1 MSGVP
6 SATYPSWNTFGS
18 NFLLCMGSSCLN
30 REVFNCGH
38 RPAPPIVEQ
47 SVELSAVPSAAL
59 YVEVR
64 PHEHGLA
71 SQLLQPLAIATRY
84 VPNLARREI
93 HERGIP
99 DCQGFVVLIAD
110 GAQRRRV
117 PGNHREANADQVVE
131 QASPPVDLDLALNAE
146 QPGSWSLGAP

>member
-1 MSGVP
+1 M
-6 SATYPSWNTFGS
+6 
-18 NFLLCMGSSCLN
+18 LCMGSSCIN

-71 SQLLQPLAIATRY
+71 SQLLQPLTIATCY
-84 VPNLARREI
+84 VTNLARREI
-93 HERGIP
+93 HEPGIP
-99 DCQGFVVLIAD
+99 AYQTFVVLITD
-110 GAQRRRV
+110 GAQNRRV
-117 PGNHREANADQVVE
+117 PRNDGEAHADQVVE

-146 QPGSWSLGAP
+146 QPAAGS

>member
-47 SVELSAVPSAAL
+47 SVELSTVSSAAL

-71 SQLLQPLAIATRY
+71 SQLLEPLAIAARY
-84 VPNLARREI
+84 VQNLARREI
-93 HERGIP
+93 HECGVPARQSPAI
-99 DCQGFVVLIAD
+99 LIAD
-110 GAQRRRV
+110 EAQHRRV
-117 PGNHREANADQVVE
+117 SGNHREANADQVVE
-131 QASPPVDLDLALNAE
+131 QASPPVDLDFALNAE